1 MSDQPDVFETEGNK
15 SETSDYYEEEPENEN
30 IERFH
35 LDPFKY
41 YKSFQAKT
49 ISEAPV
55 DFSDSIS
62 RKGSRRGFDL
72 RWDHQFFNKNF
83 ISKNSNF
90 FRSSE
95 YQTELGGYGEKESP
109 LERCNRLQAEINDFI
124 NEMTVLQSDSSV
136 PKDDKQE
143 YEAITNIVDS
153 SKKLLEGLR
162 QELVLG
168 KETTS
173 KTADSDIKN
182 LIRDVEGYKIG
193 ANSSIRVMTDN
204 DLARTTRIAELEHR
218 LYELE
223 SVIGAKPDK
232 LSRLASSLGTTNL
245 LEAVQ
250 QISTKAA
257 MLQPQ
262 QLDIIEGRLTT
273 IAAKMDAINEK
284 TSGSAQDPAREQKI
298 SELYELAKATEPVV
312 PILPDLLQ
320 RMQALEAL
328 HKYGNF
334 FNSPNL
340 EFYENWNFL
349 AANFTKL
356 FAELEATQSNI
367 LNGVSNNKALLDG
380 VQEAFA
386 VNLESINEQVKRLE
400 DRVQKISIPKK

>member
-1 MSDQPDVFETEGNK
+1 MADPKFANLPFIVSDQPDVYETEGNK

-30 IERFH
+30 IERFQ

-49 ISEAPV
+49 ISDAPV

-62 RKGSRRGFDL
+62 RKGQRRGFDL
-72 RWDHQFFNKNF
+72 R
-83 ISKNSNF
+83 ST
-90 FRSSE
+90 E
-95 YQTELGGYGEKESP
+95 YTAELGGFGEKESP

-124 NEMTVLQSDSSV
+124 NEMTVLQGDSSI
-136 PKDDKQE
+136 PKEDKEE

-168 KETTS
+168 KEATP
-173 KTADSDIKN
+173 KTADAEIKN
-182 LIRDVEGYKIG
+182 LIKDVEGYKTG
-193 ANSSIRVMTDN
+193 AAASIRNLTEN

-257 MLQPQ
+257 MLQPS

-284 TSGSAQDPAREQKI
+284 ASGTAQDPAREQKI
-298 SELYELAKATEPVV
+298 AELYELAKATEPVV

-328 HKYGNF
+328 HKY
-334 FNSPNL
+334 
-340 EFYENWNFL
+340 

-356 FAELEATQSNI
+356 FAELETTQTNI

-400 DRVQKISIPKK
+400 ERVQKVSIPKK